1 MGRAADALVY
11 DFPNKSKNRA
21 GCAPERPSPSACLP
35 LSPRFFAKIDVENIN
50 SNLATFSHAR
60 CSLQLPGVFACHRP
74 VGAAQYDFRTNVDL
88 SDSIRGTGAS
98 RLCYFRAPKPGP
110 AAPVA
115 PVDILNVVMVVIFGV
130 LAFGERPFGRARH
143 VDYARIASNLSATT
157 ASMRARIRLL
167 PTPEIAG
174 SFNDQIGN
182 AAYVPFTVS

>member
-1 MGRAADALVY
+1 M
-11 DFPNKSKNRA
+11 RA
-21 GCAPERPSPSACLP
+21 GAAVP
-35 LSPRFFAKIDVENIN
+35 LGVFAALTAILRENRRRKYQLEPGDIH
-50 SNLATFSHAR
+50 SHAR

-74 VGAAQYDFRTNVDL
+74 VGAAQSGRTWTFL
-88 SDSIRGTGAS
+88 IRSGLGTGAS

-110 AAPVA
+110 AALVA